1 MPLFEYK
8 CGKCGHLFEKI
19 EKHSASQTKKCPK
32 CGGKAPRQFAAPAI
46 QFKGSG
52 WYVTDYGG
60 KQSSPAATGEN
71 SGEGAASKSGDN
83 KDAKSGEKSAEKSSD
98 SKSSAEKSSSKKEKK

>member
-1 MPLFEYK
+1 LPLFEYK
-8 CGKCGHLFEKI
+8 CAKCCHLFEKI

-52 WYVTDYGG
+52 WYVTDYGS
-60 KQSSPAATGEN
+60 KQTSATP
-71 SGEGAASKSGDN
+71 SGEGSGDGAA
-83 KDAKSGEKSAEKSSD
+83 AKSGEKTGDKSTEKSD
-98 SKSSAEKSSSKKEKK
+98 SKSAESKAPAEKGSSKKEKK